1 MSEKIIS
8 LTSLRGIAAL
18 FVVISHL
25 ASQSLYTSQQ
35 LLGIGELGVSIF
47 FSLSGFLMGYLY
59 LLKPFD
65 NNSAIQY
72 VISRFSRIAPAYL
85 IVVVASYVIYNF
97 FDPTYTIAI
106 TNQNILRHLL
116 FSGNVSVL
124 WSIPPEVQF
133 YAVFF
138 LFWYSI
144 ERCRSGKFLLFS
156 LMIFIFILSVSIK
169 DSLPGTFVFSK
180 ILSFLLGVYFGYLKS
195 INVYERGCDSVAHI
209 MQWLFIFWGVCLI
222 FTPNSFVDF
231 RMYWRDT
238 YNAIWPAILV
248 FFFSYTNKSL
258 SYVLNF
264 KGFQLLGEWSFSLY
278 LTHVFALHIV
288 SSYLPYN
295 FFGSF
300 LAVIF
305 SLLFSGV
312 FYYLVE
318 RKAVNATKKGLA
330 SVVKTLR

>member
-1 MSEKIIS
+1 MSEKIVS

-47 FSLSGFLMGYLY
+47 FSLSGFLMEYLY

-133 YAVFF
+133 YAVFSCF
-138 LFWYSI
+138 
-144 ERCRSGKFLLFS
+144 
-156 LMIFIFILSVSIK
+156 
-169 DSLPGTFVFSK
+169 GT
-180 ILSFLLGVYFGYLKS
+180 L
-195 INVYERGCDSVAHI
+195 
-209 MQWLFIFWGVCLI
+209 
-222 FTPNSFVDF
+222 
-231 RMYWRDT
+231 
-238 YNAIWPAILV
+238 
-248 FFFSYTNKSL
+248 
-258 SYVLNF
+258 
-264 KGFQLLGEWSFSLY
+264 
-278 LTHVFALHIV
+278 
-288 SSYLPYN
+288 
-295 FFGSF
+295 
-300 LAVIF
+300 
-305 SLLFSGV
+305 
-312 FYYLVE
+312 
-318 RKAVNATKKGLA
+318 
-330 SVVKTLR
+330 